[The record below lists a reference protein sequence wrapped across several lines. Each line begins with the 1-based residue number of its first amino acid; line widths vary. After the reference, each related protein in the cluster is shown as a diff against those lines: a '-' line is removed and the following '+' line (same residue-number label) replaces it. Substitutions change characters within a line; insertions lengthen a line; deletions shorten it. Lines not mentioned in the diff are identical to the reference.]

1 MDEKIKKSEL
11 FKQRAD
17 KIAQS
22 FNQIKSNPLNLNLVM
37 AHIGLLSLTLDEI
50 LREYS
55 DLMSIIENTLNTKG
69 ENDENS
75 N

>member
-1 MDEKIKKSEL
+1 MEENIKKSEL

-22 FNQIKSNPLNLNLVM
+22 FNQIKANPLNLNLVM

-55 DLMSIIENTLNTKG
+55 ELMSILENTLNNG
-69 ENDENS
+69 ENKNESAD
-75 N
+75 